1 MKLKPE
7 KIDPREVAAIFAF
20 VSLLQAAPLD
30 RVLIM
35 AGLGM
40 LIAIGTNKLCIGG
53 INEKTEINPP
63 R

>member
-35 AGLGM
+35 GGFGM
-40 LIAIGTNKLCIGG
+40 LIAIGTNKLCIG

>member
-1 MKLKPE
+1 MRLKPE

-20 VSLLQAAPLD
+20 MFLLQAAPLD

-40 LIAIGTNKLCIGG
+40 LYR
-53 INEKTEINPP
+53 NEQAVHWHQRKN
-63 R
+63 RNQSAALD